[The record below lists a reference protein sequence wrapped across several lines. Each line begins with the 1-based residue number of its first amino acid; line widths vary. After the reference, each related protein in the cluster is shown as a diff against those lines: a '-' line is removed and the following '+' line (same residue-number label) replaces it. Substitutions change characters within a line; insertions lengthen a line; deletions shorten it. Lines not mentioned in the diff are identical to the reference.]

1 VSLSRLDRP
10 TVGSPVAAP
19 TADAQAA
26 RPALGRRLGSLAGRA
41 AVALILLFLALPAIV
56 VAIGAFNEQALLVFP
71 PRGFSLH
78 WFANALTYPD
88 FQRGFANSLIVTAW
102 ASCIA
107 LVVGA
112 TFAFAMD
119 RADFPGKG
127 LLEATLLSSL
137 VIPHF
142 TIGLGMLILAA
153 RVDMSRGFAVVVAT
167 HVVLVLPFVLRA
179 VYVSVRNLD
188 RRLELAAASLG
199 ASPVRVL
206 LLIDLPLLAPGL
218 FGGWLFAAILSFN
231 EFTASLFVTG
241 RRTQTVPV
249 AMYNY
254 VREYVD
260 PTMAA
265 LSTLF
270 IVMTALTLVLANRLL
285 RLDRVLAIEPTR

>member
-1 VSLSRLDRP
+1 M
-10 TVGSPVAAP
+10 
-19 TADAQAA
+19 
-26 RPALGRRLGSLAGRA
+26 
-41 AVALILLFLALPAIV
+41 AVALILGFLALPAVV
-56 VAIGAFNEQALLVFP
+56 VAIGAVNEQALLVFP
-71 PRGFSLH
+71 PRGLSLK
-78 WFANALTYPD
+78 WFVNAVTYPD
-88 FQRGFANSLIVTAW
+88 FQRGFLNSLIVTAW
-102 ASCIA
+102 ASSLA
-107 LVVGA
+107 LVIGA
-112 TFAFAMD
+112 SFAFAID
-119 RADFPGKG
+119 RAEFPGKG
-127 LLEATLLSSL
+127 LLEAILLSSL

-153 RVDMSRGFAVVVAT
+153 RIDQSRGFAVVVAT

-179 VYVSVRNLD
+179 VYVSLRNLD

-199 ASPVRVL
+199 ASPLRVL

-241 RRTQTVPV
+241 RHTQTVPV

-270 IVMTALTLVLANRLL
+270 ILMTALTLVLANRLL
-285 RLDRVLAIEPTR
+285 GLDRVLAIEPGR